1 MKARDVMV
9 TSVITVKPDTSIQE
23 VAQTFVDRHISG
35 APVLDGQG
43 RLIGIVSEGD
53 LLHRSEAGTQR
64 KRSWWLHWLTRR
76 ETLASDYVKEH
87 AQHVVD
93 VMSRDVVTASPD
105 TPLREIART
114 LERNRIKRVPI
125 VENGKVVGIVS
136 RANLVQAVAS
146 AANAPA
152 MNVSDAGIRAKL
164 IEHLEKQP
172 WADGSLVNITVA
184 DGIVGLWGIVN
195 SETERRA
202 LRVAAEGMPS
212 VNAVD
217 DHLVMRPFGT

>member
-1 MKARDVMV
+1 
-9 TSVITVKPDTSIQE
+9 
-23 VAQTFVDRHISG
+23 
-35 APVLDGQG
+35 
-43 RLIGIVSEGD
+43 
-53 LLHRSEAGTQR
+53 
-64 KRSWWLHWLTRR
+64 
-76 ETLASDYVKEH
+76 VKEH
-87 AQHVVD
+87 ARHVVD

-202 LRVAAEGMPS
+202 LRVAAEGMPG